1 MSNILRLFTLVFI
14 LMISFEYQ
22 SNAQQI
28 MYSRNFQPLKDVKNI
43 KELPV
48 NYRVRI
54 VDRMY
59 KLAGSTVIEYYEQGT
74 GKFLG
79 FLGDPQKWNW
89 ELDRLP
95 YVRARKELKKLLEE
109 NEGNPTL
116 AAAMFHREPVEGMT
130 PEVVLSAMGEPLER
144 RGPEGTQTWIYDGN
158 ARVFFVN
165 GVVFRFQGPSLEN

>member
-1 MSNILRLFTLVFI
+1 MSKLLSLFTLIFI
-14 LMISFEYQ
+14 LFLVNIPEGS
-22 SNAQQI
+22 AQQI

-59 KLAGSTVIEYYEQGT
+59 RLGGSVVIEYYEQGT

-79 FLGDPQKWNW
+79 FLGEPEKWNW

-95 YVRARKELKKLLEE
+95 YVKKRKELQKLLAE

-116 AAAMFHREPVEGMT
+116 AAALYHKEPVEGMT
-130 PEVVLSAMGEPLER
+130 PEVVLSAMGEPIER
-144 RGPEGTQTWIYDGN
+144 RGQGGSQTWVYEGN

-165 GVVFRFQGPSLEN
+165 GVVFRFQGPSSEN